1 MNNYYLRGISKLQV
15 ESALKDAGLLVEQD
29 FGNGKV
35 FFIPIRD
42 VDICHIGSIVIEDP
56 EIDENG
62 ILTKDTVF
70 DNYWHT
76 NIRTKEELTEEQKQ
90 ILPLVY
96 PKTPKILI
104 G

>member
-1 MNNYYLRGISKLQV
+1 MFDYYLRSFSRLEMETLLKSAKLIIAVDFDNGNIFYVPAHNVIIS
-15 ESALKDAGLLVEQD
+15 
-29 FGNGKV
+29 
-35 FFIPIRD
+35 
-42 VDICHIGSIVIEDP
+42 HIGSILLEEP
-56 EIDENG
+56 QIDENG
-62 ILTKDTVF
+62 TLIKDSLI

-96 PKTPKILI
+96 PKTPKVLI